1 MPMNKKLGKVLAAA
15 AAGAAAGVAVKKLRD
30 NKKEQEDAR
39 ISAIEEA
46 VMNNRDYGSR
56 KAYLVGGG
64 LATMAAA
71 AYLVRDCKFPGKQI
85 TIYEGMH
92 ILGGSNDGIGT
103 PEKGFVCR
111 GGRMLNEETYENFWE
126 LFDSIPSLRQPG
138 RSVTEE
144 ILSYDHAHPTC
155 AKARLVDKDGV
166 IQDVKSMGFNQAD
179 RMALLKLL
187 LTDEKK
193 LDNLTIQDWFKET
206 PHMFETN
213 FWYMWQTT
221 FAFQKWS
228 SLYEF
233 RRYMNRMIFEF
244 SRIETLE
251 GVTRTP
257 LNQYDSVIRPL
268 EAYLRKAGVTFVE
281 NCEVTDIDFEDGHG
295 ITAKTLYLK
304 RRVENTDDMGENGE
318 AAAKDSYVFET
329 VALNSN
335 DICIMTNACMT
346 DSATL
351 GDFHTPAPMPVQKP
365 ISGELWAKVAA
376 KKPGLGN
383 PEPFFTKPHETN
395 WLSFTVT
402 CKGDAMLKVIEEFT
416 GNVPGSGALM
426 TFKDSSWLM
435 SSVVAAQPHFVNQP
449 MDTTIFWGYG
459 LYTDAVGDYVKKPM
473 KDCTGQELLNEYLH
487 HLHIPEDQI
496 AELMKTVINV
506 IPCYMPYVDA
516 QFEPRKYSDRPQVIP
531 AGSTNFAMVSQFV
544 EIPDDMVFTEEYS
557 VRAARTAVYGLLDVK
572 KTICPVTP
580 YNRQPKILMKALKK
594 AYL

>member
-1 MPMNKKLGKVLAAA
+1 MNKKVGKILTAA
-15 AAGAAAGVAVKKLRD
+15 AAGAAVGVAVKKLQDSR
-30 NKKEQEDAR
+30 KEKEDER
-39 ISAIEEA
+39 IAAIEEA
-46 VMNNRDYGSR
+46 VMNNRDYGDR
-56 KAYLVGGG
+56 KAYLIGGG
-64 LATMAAA
+64 LASMAAA

-126 LFDSIPSLRQPG
+126 LFDSIPSIAQPG

-144 ILSYDHAHPTC
+144 ILEFDHAHPTC
-155 AKARLVDKDGV
+155 AKARLVDKDGR
-166 IQDVKSMGFNQAD
+166 ILPVKSMGFNQAD

-187 LTDEKK
+187 TTDEKK

-206 PHMFETN
+206 PHIFETN

-228 SLYEF
+228 SLFEF

-268 EAYLRKAGVTFVE
+268 ESYLRKAGVTFVE
-281 NCEVTDIDFEDGHG
+281 NCEVTDIDFEEGHG

-304 RRVENTDDMGENGE
+304 RKVENADDTGETGTP
-318 AAAKDSYVFET
+318 AKDRLIYET
-329 VALNSN
+329 VELKRT

-351 GDFHTPAPMPVQKP
+351 GDLYTPAPVPVQKP

-383 PEPFFTKPHETN
+383 PEPFFSKPEESN

-402 CKGDAMLKVIEEFT
+402 CKGDAIL
-416 GNVPGSGALM
+416 
-426 TFKDSSWLM
+426 
-435 SSVVAAQPHFVNQP
+435 
-449 MDTTIFWGYG
+449 
-459 LYTDAVGDYVKKPM
+459 
-473 KDCTGQELLNEYLH
+473 
-487 HLHIPEDQI
+487 
-496 AELMKTVINV
+496 
-506 IPCYMPYVDA
+506 
-516 QFEPRKYSDRPQVIP
+516 
-531 AGSTNFAMVSQFV
+531 
-544 EIPDDMVFTEEYS
+544 
-557 VRAARTAVYGLLDVK
+557 
-572 KTICPVTP
+572 KTIESFT
-580 YNRQPKILMKALKK
+580 KAVERFSNMG
-594 AYL
+594 

>member
-1 MPMNKKLGKVLAAA
+1 MNRKLGKALAVTAAAA
-15 AAGAAAGVAVKKLRD
+15 AAGIAVKKLRD
-30 NKKEQEDAR
+30 SQKEQENKR
-39 ISAIEEA
+39 ITAIEEA
-46 VMNNRDYGSR
+46 VMNNRDYGDR
-56 KAYLVGGG
+56 KAYLIGGG
-64 LATMAAA
+64 LASMAAA

-126 LFDSIPSLRQPG
+126 LFDSIPSIAQPG

-144 ILSYDHAHPTC
+144 ILEFDHAHPTC
-155 AKARLVDKDGV
+155 AKARLVDKDGR
-166 IQDVKSMGFNQAD
+166 ILPVKSMGFNQAD

-187 LTDEKK
+187 TTDEKK

-206 PHMFETN
+206 PHIFETN

-228 SLYEF
+228 SLFEF

-268 EAYLRKAGVTFVE
+268 ESYLRKAGVTFVE
-281 NCEVTDIDFEDGHG
+281 NCEVTDIDFEEGHG

-304 RRVENTDDMGENGE
+304 RKVENADDTGEMG
-318 AAAKDSYVFET
+318 APAKDRLIYET
-329 VALNSN
+329 VELKRT

-351 GDFHTPAPMPVQKP
+351 GDLYTPAPVPVQKP

-383 PEPFFTKPHETN
+383 PEPFFSKPEESN

-402 CKGDAMLKVIEEFT
+402 CKGDAILKTIESFT
-416 GNVPGSGALM
+416 GNKPGSGALM
-426 TFKDSSWLM
+426 TFKDSSWLL

-449 MDTTIFWGYG
+449 EDMTIFWGYG
-459 LYTDAVGDYVKKPM
+459 LYTQALGDYVKKPM

-487 HLHIPEDQI
+487 HLHIGEERI
-496 AELMKTVINV
+496 AELMKTVVNV

-516 QFEPRKYSDRPQVIP
+516 QFQPRKYSDRPPVIP
-531 AGSTNFAMVSQFV
+531 AGSVNFAMVSQFV

-557 VRAARTAVYGLLDVK
+557 VRAARIAVYGLMDMK
-572 KTICPVTP
+572 KKICPVTP

-594 AYL
+594 AYM

>member
-1 MPMNKKLGKVLAAA
+1 MNKKLGKVLAVA

-144 ILSYDHAHPTC
+144 ILSFDHAHPTC

-459 LYTDAVGDYVKKPM
+459 LYTDVVGDYVKKPM

>member
-1 MPMNKKLGKVLAAA
+1 MNRKLGKALAVTAAAA
-15 AAGAAAGVAVKKLRD
+15 AAGIAVKKLRD
-30 NKKEQEDAR
+30 SQKEQENKR
-39 ISAIEEA
+39 ITAIEEA
-46 VMNNRDYGSR
+46 VMNNRDYGDR
-56 KAYLVGGG
+56 KAYLIGGG
-64 LATMAAA
+64 LASMAAA

-126 LFDSIPSLRQPG
+126 LFDSIPSIAQPG

-144 ILSYDHAHPTC
+144 ILEFDHAHPTC
-155 AKARLVDKDGV
+155 AKARLVDKDGR
-166 IQDVKSMGFNQAD
+166 ILPVKSMGFNQAD

-187 LTDEKK
+187 TTDEKK

-206 PHMFETN
+206 PHIFETN

-228 SLYEF
+228 SLFEF

-268 EAYLRKAGVTFVE
+268 ESYLRKAGVTFVE
-281 NCEVTDIDFEDGHG
+281 NCEVTDIDFEEGHG

-304 RRVENTDDMGENGE
+304 RKVENADDTGETGTP
-318 AAAKDSYVFET
+318 AKDRLIYET
-329 VALNSN
+329 VELKRT

-351 GDFHTPAPMPVQKP
+351 GDLYTPAPVPVQKP

-383 PEPFFTKPHETN
+383 PEPFFSKPEESN

-402 CKGDAMLKVIEEFT
+402 CKGDAILKTIESFT
-416 GNVPGSGALM
+416 GNKPGSGALM
-426 TFKDSSWLM
+426 TFKDSSWLL

-449 MDTTIFWGYG
+449 EDMTIFWGYG
-459 LYTDAVGDYVKKPM
+459 LYTQALGDYVKKPM

-487 HLHIPEDQI
+487 HLHIGEERI
-496 AELMKTVINV
+496 AELMKTVVNV

-516 QFEPRKYSDRPQVIP
+516 QFQPRKYSDRPPVIP
-531 AGSTNFAMVSQFV
+531 AGSVNFAMVSQFV

-557 VRAARTAVYGLLDVK
+557 VRAARIAVYGLMDMK
-572 KTICPVTP
+572 KKICPVTP

-594 AYL
+594 AYM

>member
-1 MPMNKKLGKVLAAA
+1 MNRKLGKALAVTAAAA
-15 AAGAAAGVAVKKLRD
+15 AAGIAVKKLRD
-30 NKKEQEDAR
+30 SQKEQENKR
-39 ISAIEEA
+39 ITAIEEA
-46 VMNNRDYGSR
+46 VMNNRDYGDR
-56 KAYLVGGG
+56 KAYLIGGG
-64 LATMAAA
+64 LASMAAA

-103 PEKGFVCR
+103 PERGFVCR

-126 LFDSIPSLRQPG
+126 LFDSIPSIAQPG

-144 ILSYDHAHPTC
+144 ILEFDHAHPTC
-155 AKARLVDKDGV
+155 AKARLVDKDGR
-166 IQDVKSMGFNQAD
+166 ILPVKSMGFNQAD

-187 LTDEKK
+187 TTDEKK

-206 PHMFETN
+206 PHIFETN

-228 SLYEF
+228 SLFEF

-268 EAYLRKAGVTFVE
+268 ESYLRKAGVTFVE
-281 NCEVTDIDFEDGHG
+281 NCEVTDIDFEEGHG

-304 RRVENTDDMGENGE
+304 RKVENADDTGETG
-318 AAAKDSYVFET
+318 APAKDRLLYET
-329 VALNSN
+329 VELKRT

-351 GDFHTPAPMPVQKP
+351 GDLYTPAPVPVQKP

-376 KKPGLGN
+376 KRPGLGN
-383 PEPFFTKPHETN
+383 PEPFFSKPEESN

-402 CKGDAMLKVIEEFT
+402 CKGEAILKTSESFT
-416 GNVPGSGALM
+416 GNKPGSGALM
-426 TFKDSSWLM
+426 TFKDSSWLL

-449 MDTTIFWGYG
+449 EDVTIFWGYG
-459 LYTDAVGDYVKKPM
+459 LYTEALGDYVKKPM

-487 HLHIPEDQI
+487 HLHIGEEQI
-496 AELMKTVINV
+496 AELMKTVVNV

-516 QFEPRKYSDRPQVIP
+516 QFQPRKYSDRPPVIP
-531 AGSTNFAMVSQFV
+531 AGSSNFAMVSQFV

-557 VRAARTAVYGLLDVK
+557 VRAARIAVYGLMDMK
-572 KTICPVTP
+572 KKICPVTP

-594 AYL
+594 AYM

>member
-39 ISAIEEA
+39 ISAIDEA

-144 ILSYDHAHPTC
+144 ILSFDHAHPTC

>member
-1 MPMNKKLGKVLAAA
+1 MNKNMKKALAAA
-15 AAGAAAGVAVKKLRD
+15 AVGAAAGVAFKKMRD
-30 NKKEQEDAR
+30 SRKEQEDAR

-46 VMNNRDYGSR
+46 VMNNREYGDR

-64 LATMAAA
+64 LASMAAA
-71 AYLVRDCKFPGKQI
+71 AYLVRDCRFPGKQI

-111 GGRMLNEETYENFWE
+111 GGRMLNEETYENFRE
-126 LFDSIPSLRQPG
+126 LFSSIPSLRQPG

-144 ILSYDHAHPTC
+144 ILDFDHAHPTC
-155 AKARLVDKDGV
+155 AKARLVDKDGN
-166 IQDVKSMGFNQAD
+166 ILDVKSMGFNQAD

-187 LTDEKK
+187 MTDEKK

-268 EAYLRKAGVTFVE
+268 ESYLRKAGVSFME

-295 ITAKTLYLK
+295 ITARTLYLK
-304 RRVENTDDMGENGE
+304 RKVEDTDDTGENGD
-318 AAAKDSYVFET
+318 AVKDSYVFET
-329 VALNSN
+329 VQLEKN

-351 GDFHTPAPMPVQKP
+351 GDFHTPAPAPEQKP

-402 CKGDAMLKVIEEFT
+402 CRGDEILKTIENFT

-473 KDCTGQELLNEYLH
+473 KECTGQELLNEYLH
-487 HLHIPEDQI
+487 HLHIPEDRI

-516 QFEPRKYSDRPQVIP
+516 QFEPRKYSDRPPVIP

-557 VRAARTAVYGLLDVK
+557 VRAARLAVYGLMDVK
-572 KTICPVTP
+572 KNICPVTP
-580 YNRQPKILMKALKK
+580 YNRQPKILLKALKK
-594 AYL
+594 SYL

>member
-1 MPMNKKLGKVLAAA
+1 MNKKVGKILTAA
-15 AAGAAAGVAVKKLRD
+15 AAGAAVGVAVKKLQDSR
-30 NKKEQEDAR
+30 KEKEDER
-39 ISAIEEA
+39 IAAIEEA
-46 VMNNRDYGSR
+46 VMNNRDYGDR

-64 LATMAAA
+64 LATLAAA
-71 AYLVRDCKFPGKQI
+71 AYLIRDCRFPANQI
-85 TIYEGMH
+85 TVYEGMH

-103 PEKGFVCR
+103 PEQGFVCR

-126 LFDSIPSLRQPG
+126 LFGSIPSLRQPG

-144 ILSYDHAHPTC
+144 ILEFDHAHPTC
-155 AKARLVDKDGV
+155 AKARLVDKDGN
-166 IQDVKSMGFNQAD
+166 ILDVKSMGFNQAD

-187 LTDEKK
+187 MTDEKK

-206 PHMFETN
+206 PHIFETN

-221 FAFQKWS
+221 FAFQKYS
-228 SLYEF
+228 SLFEF

-268 EAYLRKAGVTFVE
+268 ETYLRKAGVNFRE
-281 NCEVTDIDFEDGHG
+281 NCEVTDIDFADGPG

-304 RRVENTDDMGENGE
+304 KKVESTDDSGEESDAPAGP
-318 AAAKDSYVFET
+318 SYVTEE
-329 VALNSN
+329 VQLNKS

-351 GDFHTPAPMPVQKP
+351 GSLYKPAPAPEKKP
-365 ISGELWAKVAA
+365 ISGELWAKVAG

-383 PEPFFTKPHETN
+383 PEPFFTKPEETN

-402 CKGDAMLKVIEEFT
+402 CKGDDILKTIENFT

-449 MDTTIFWGYG
+449 ADQTIFWGYG
-459 LYTDAVGDYVKKPM
+459 LHTEAIGDYVKKPM

-487 HLHIPEDQI
+487 HLHIPEDRI

-516 QFEPRKYSDRPQVIP
+516 QFEPRKMSDRPPVIP

-544 EIPDDMVFTEEYS
+544 EIPEDMVFTEEYS
-557 VRAARTAVYGLLDVK
+557 VRAARIAVYGLLDVK
-572 KTICPVTP
+572 KKICPVTP
-580 YNRQPKILMKALKK
+580 YNRQPKILLKALKNS
-594 AYL
+594 YL

>member
-56 KAYLVGGG
+56 KAYLIGGG

-144 ILSYDHAHPTC
+144 ILSFDHAHPTC

-473 KDCTGQELLNEYLH
+473 KDCTGQELLNEYLQ

>member
-1 MPMNKKLGKVLAAA
+1 MERKSEQMKKKMGKVIAVTAAAA
-15 AAGAAAGVAVKKLRD
+15 AAGVVLKKMRD
-30 NKKEQEDAR
+30 GQKQQEASRIQSIEDA
-39 ISAIEEA
+39 
-46 VMNNRDYGSR
+46 VMSNRDYGGK

-71 AYLVRDCKFPGKQI
+71 AYLVRDCKFPADQI

-92 ILGGSNDGIGT
+92 ILGGSNDGIGD

-126 LFDSIPSLRQPG
+126 LFGSIPSIRQPG

-144 ILSYDHAHPTC
+144 ILNFDHAHPTC
-155 AKARLVDKDGV
+155 AKARLVDRDGN
-166 IQDVKSMGFNQAD
+166 ILNVKSMGFEQAD

-187 LTDEKK
+187 TTDEKK
-193 LDNLTIQDWFKET
+193 LDNLTIQDWFKGA
-206 PHMFETN
+206 PHFFTTN
-213 FWYMWQTT
+213 FWHMWQTT

-268 EAYLRKAGVTFVE
+268 EAYLRSAGVNFVE
-281 NCEVTDIDFEDGHG
+281 NCEVTDIDFAEGAG

-304 RRVENTDDMGENGE
+304 KLNPSAQEGE
-318 AAAKDSYVFET
+318 AQYLNET
-329 VALNSN
+329 VTLNDG

-351 GDFHTPAPMPVQKP
+351 GDLHTAAPAPVKKP

-376 KKPGLGN
+376 KKPELGN
-383 PEPFFTKPHETN
+383 PEPFFSKPHETN

-402 CKGDAMLKVIEEFT
+402 CKGDQLLKVIENFT

-449 MDTTIFWGYG
+449 ADQTIFWGYG
-459 LYTDAVGDYVKKPM
+459 LYTEAVGDYVKKPM
-473 KDCTGQELLNEYLH
+473 KDCTGEELLNEYLH

-516 QFEPRKYSDRPQVIP
+516 QFEPRKYTDRPQVVP

-557 VRAARTAVYGLLDVK
+557 VRAARIAVYTLMDVNK
-572 KTICPVTP
+572 PICPVTP
-580 YNRQPKILMKALKK
+580 YNRCPKVLFKALKK
-594 AYL
+594 AYM

>member
-1 MPMNKKLGKVLAAA
+1 M
-15 AAGAAAGVAVKKLRD
+15 AVKKLRD

-144 ILSYDHAHPTC
+144 ILSFDHAHPTC

>member
-1 MPMNKKLGKVLAAA
+1 MNKNMKKALAAA
-15 AAGAAAGVAVKKLRD
+15 AVGAAAGVAVKKMRD
-30 NKKEQEDAR
+30 SRKEQEDAR

-46 VMNNRDYGSR
+46 VMNNREYGDR

-64 LATMAAA
+64 LASMAAA
-71 AYLVRDCKFPGKQI
+71 AYLVRDCRFPGKQI

-126 LFDSIPSLRQPG
+126 LFSSIPSLRQPG

-144 ILSYDHAHPTC
+144 ILDFDHAHPTC
-155 AKARLVDKDGV
+155 AKARLVDKDGN
-166 IQDVKSMGFNQAD
+166 ILDVKSMGFNQAD

-187 LTDEKK
+187 MTDEKK

-268 EAYLRKAGVTFVE
+268 ESYLRKAGVSFME

-295 ITAKTLYLK
+295 ITARTLYLK
-304 RRVENTDDMGENGE
+304 RKVEDTDDTGENGD
-318 AAAKDSYVFET
+318 AVKDSYVFET
-329 VALNSN
+329 VQLEKN

-351 GDFHTPAPMPVQKP
+351 GDFHTPAPAPEQKP

-402 CKGDAMLKVIEEFT
+402 CRGDEILKTIENFT

-435 SSVVAAQPHFVNQP
+435 SSVVAAQPHFANQP

-473 KDCTGQELLNEYLH
+473 KECTGQELLNEYLH
-487 HLHIPEDQI
+487 HLHIPEDRI

-516 QFEPRKYSDRPQVIP
+516 QFEPRKYSDRPPVIP

-557 VRAARTAVYGLLDVK
+557 VRAARLAVYGLMDVK
-572 KTICPVTP
+572 KNICPVTP
-580 YNRQPKILMKALKK
+580 YNRQPKILSLIHI
-594 AYL
+594 